1 MPQVSDGFLIARCD
15 NRTVSAKQFDVV
27 VADGGRGRLMVPVP
41 FDPDA
46 EWGDKRATR
55 SAEPSTGSASAASSR
70 RTTGVHGFLVG
81 VAWLRDCPLAAGD
94 EVHVELAPE
103 GPQRADLAD
112 DVAAAL
118 EANPKA
124 GEFFDALA
132 QFYRRGYL
140 RWIDGT
146 TRRPEVRRERIA
158 RMVELLE
165 SGVKDYRSS

>member
-1 MPQVSDGFLIARCD
+1 M
-15 NRTVSAKQFDVV
+15 
-27 VADGGRGRLMVPVP
+27 
-41 FDPDA
+41 
-46 EWGDKRATR
+46 TR
-55 SAEPSTGSASAASSR
+55 SS
-70 RTTGVHGFLVG
+70 
-81 VAWLRDCPLAAGD
+81 
-94 EVHVELAPE
+94 VELAPE

-146 TRRPEVRRERIA
+146 RRRPEVRRERIA

-165 SGVKDYRSS
+165 SGVKDYRTS

>member
-1 MPQVSDGFLIARCD
+1 
-15 NRTVSAKQFDVV
+15 
-27 VADGGRGRLMVPVP
+27 MVPVP

-46 EWGDKRATR
+46 EWGAKTRHPIGGAINGKRVR
-55 SAEPSTGSASAASSR
+55 
-70 RTTGVHGFLVG
+70 GVVEEHEGIHGFLVG
-81 VAWLRDCPLAAGD
+81 
-94 EVHVELAPE
+94 
-103 GPQRADLAD
+103 
-112 DVAAAL
+112 VAAAL

-146 TRRPEVRRERIA
+146 TRRPEVRQERIA